1 MSYPLCYTNRMK
13 NMKQVN
19 TKNKIMKLKLSSR
32 EKEML
37 QIVASVVAVFTFLAT
52 VIVVAALTL

>member
-1 MSYPLCYTNRMK
+1 MSNPLCYTNRMK

-52 VIVVAALTL
+52 VIVVATLTL